1 MVEIIT
7 WDRGDTIRINNTFTD
22 IDDAVYD
29 PTTIELKIYDPINT
43 LIKTVTLAAAEIIRS
58 AEGIYYYNYDIAGDA
73 KYGIYIT
80 KWIGVADGF
89 TDVSK
94 NQFKVDEDE
103 EKLYCTVEEVW
114 NRAGID
120 ENVAT
125 RDEVIPLIK
134 DSMAEI
140 CALYGKSFDYG
151 NTYTEWFDTNRDDP
165 NVWVDS
171 VYLRYKPIISITSV
185 KAYDTSKTL
194 AETYTADDYWVNLKT
209 GRLVL
214 LEKHFV
220 LQKHRVEV
228 IYTWGYETIPR
239 NISSLCAILSTMR
252 LFIHQIGGT
261 FDDITSYSTCGLNMS
276 VGEPYMNM
284 SRDIEFLQ
292 KEATR
297 LIATIG
303 RLRPSAIIL

>member
-1 MVEIIT
+1 MEIIT

-22 IDDAVYD
+22 IDDSVYD
-29 PTTIELKIYDPINT
+29 PATIELKIYDPINT
-43 LIKTVTLAAAEIIRS
+43 LVKTVTFSAAEIKKS
-58 AEGIYYYNYDIAGDA
+58 STGIFYYDYDIAGDA

-80 KWIGVADGF
+80 KWIGIVDSF

-94 NQFKVDEDE
+94 AQFKVDEDE
-103 EKLYCTVEEVW
+103 IKLYCTVDEVW
-114 NRAGID
+114 NRAGVD

-125 RDEVIPLIK
+125 KNEVIPLIK

-140 CALYGKSFDYG
+140 DAMYGKSFDYG

-165 NVWVDS
+165 NVWIDS
-171 VYLRYKPIISITSV
+171 VYLRYKPIIAITSV
-185 KAYDTSKTL
+185 KAYDSSKVL
-194 AETYTADDYWVNLKT
+194 AETYTAADYWVNLKT
-209 GRLVL
+209 GRLTL
-214 LEKHFV
+214 LEKNFV
-220 LQKHRVEV
+220 LQKHRLEV
-228 IYTWGYETIPR
+228 VYTWGYEEIPR
-239 NISSLCAILSTMR
+239 NISSLCAILSVMR
-252 LFIHQIGGT
+252 LLIHQIGGT
-261 FDDITSYSTCGLNMS
+261 YDDVTSYNSCGLNVS